1 MPPPAIAIELRHLRY
16 FLAVMEELHF
26 GRAAERLHMAQPPLS
41 QAIRKIEDEL
51 GVQLLHRTSR
61 VVTPTA
67 AGCAFA
73 REAVEVLAS
82 FELTVA
88 ETRRAAGLREVLR
101 IGTIPDLSLE
111 RLQTFLRELSAR
123 EPRVRAHVT
132 HLYASDLTRQLR
144 RGELDLGILH
154 DVGALGDLEMEPLFP
169 GEALGAF
176 LPRTH
181 PLAAKPALG
190 PADLRGEVLVTY
202 PRQGDPALYDR
213 LLSIIDAA
221 GFSFIDL
228 RDASSMSVRD
238 LMLAVAEGVGVAV
251 GPASLLSLGEAD
263 TFVSFCPLDPAVSMP
278 ATALAW
284 PRHPPR
290 HLGVVLGSVRAVA
303 CKVREGSVDEQGETL
318 PETGAAQLRSQQR
331 AGGARV
337 DA

>member
-1 MPPPAIAIELRHLRY
+1 
-16 FLAVMEELHF
+16 
-26 GRAAERLHMAQPPLS
+26 
-41 QAIRKIEDEL
+41 
-51 GVQLLHRTSR
+51 
-61 VVTPTA
+61 
-67 AGCAFA
+67 
-73 REAVEVLAS
+73 
-82 FELTVA
+82 
-88 ETRRAAGLREVLR
+88 
-101 IGTIPDLSLE
+101 
-111 RLQTFLRELSAR
+111 
-123 EPRVRAHVT
+123 
-132 HLYASDLTRQLR
+132 
-144 RGELDLGILH
+144 
-154 DVGALGDLEMEPLFP
+154 
-169 GEALGAF
+169 
-176 LPRTH
+176 
-181 PLAAKPALG
+181 
-190 PADLRGEVLVTY
+190 VLVTY

-221 GFSFIDL
+221 GFSFNDL

-263 TFVSFCPLDPAVSMP
+263 TFVSFCLLDPAVSMP